1 MKRQKAILVDLDGT
15 LVNVSSI
22 RHFVE
27 EGHKDFDA
35 FHRASMDCPPN
46 FQVIDRIKHF
56 SAKGFATVIVSGREA
71 KFRRLTEFW
80 IAMWDVPCDDLIMRA
95 TGNCKSDVDVKRNMF
110 HVLKNKFEIVEAI
123 DDRQNLLDMWQ
134 ELKISRVI
142 NVENLLNQDVQ
153 LV

>member
-15 LVNVSSI
+15 LVNISSI

-27 EGHKDFDA
+27 DGHKDFDA

-46 FQVIDRIKHF
+46 FQVNHRIKHF

-95 TGNCKSDVDVKRNMF
+95 NGNCESDVDVKRNMF
-110 HVLKNKFEIVEAI
+110 NVLINKFEIVEAI

>member
-1 MKRQKAILVDLDGT
+1 MKRRKAILVDLDGT

-27 EGHKDFDA
+27 EGQKDFDA

-46 FQVIDRIKHF
+46 FQVIDRMKHF

-80 IAMWDVPCDDLIMRA
+80 IAMWEVPCDDLIMRT

-134 ELKISRVI
+134 ELKILSVI
-142 NVENLLNQDVQ
+142 NVESLLNQDVQ